1 MIGRIDESSTTTA
14 LSVLENTVQLISEA
28 QDFFAEAASSFERGN
43 FNPASGL
50 NEGYASRS
58 GILNACCR
66 SRQEIQDAQ
75 LFAATRAMRNGA
87 AQPDTDYDGHFV
99 GANGATYP
107 PTIPL
112 NQVPTIEPQDGRTSN
127 ETLIYINGINTPKDS
142 QFDSLQQI
150 ANRTG
155 SPVIGIHNATQGG
168 FLDVIQST
176 GDTLD
181 IGRNPAVDTLA
192 DTIYDEVKAGRS
204 VHLMAHSQGALIT
217 SRALQDVRNRLR
229 IEDGLSRAETDG
241 LLSNVKVET
250 FGGAAGSYP
259 DGPKYVHYV
268 NRNDPVSTLF
278 GLGPFSNPFVRSG
291 KGAVVVHRFSE
302 PDNAH
307 GFNET
312 YLPRRV
318 PFEQAR
324 RRDFSH

>member
-1 MIGRIDESSTTTA
+1 MIGRIDESVTATA
-14 LSVLENTVQLISEA
+14 LGVIENATQVIDGA
-28 QDFFAEAASSFERGN
+28 QDFFAEAANSFEQGSL
-43 FNPASGL
+43 NPASGL

-58 GILNACCR
+58 GILNACGCR

-75 LFAATRAMRNGA
+75 LFAATRAMREGDA
-87 AQPDTDYDGHFV
+87 PPDRVYDGHFV

-107 PTIPL
+107 ATTPL
-112 NQVPTIEPQDGRTSN
+112 NQVPTIEPQNGRTSN
-127 ETLIYINGINTPKDS
+127 ETLIYINGINTPRDS
-142 QFDSLQQI
+142 QFSSLQQI

-168 FLDVIQST
+168 LLDVIQSA

-192 DTIYDEVKAGRS
+192 DTVYDEIKAGRG

-229 IEDGLSRAETDG
+229 IEDGLSRAETDR
-241 LLSNVKVET
+241 LLSNVRVET

-259 DGPKYVHYV
+259 DGPEYVHYV

-278 GLGPFSNPFVRSG
+278 GLGPFSNPFVRPG
-291 KGAVVVHRFSE
+291 KGAVVHRFSE
-302 PDNAH
+302 SDNAH

-324 RRDFSH
+324 RRDFSR